1 MNPYLLLDVLLLILL
16 ALFVPIGFW
25 RGAQREV
32 LVTLGVLLGVVLGE
46 FWAGPWGQDL
56 AARSGLS
63 ENGGVFLVAML
74 FLVGSTFLVG
84 YGLGAALILPA
95 PGLTGRL
102 AGALVA
108 AGNGA
113 LLLGFSL
120 RDIRVFLLQNDV
132 GLFDRAVV
140 ARLLSESLGWLLL
153 GGAIA
158 FLPVIVYLALFGQG
172 PVAIDYEPVD
182 EEFERQQTPTRR
194 YPPRAPASTG
204 RPPVAYK
211 TEPPRP
217 AAEETRPIRVVE
229 ERQTRPPGSSAD
241 ISSMDTAVIARRP
254 ERQPP
259 GPSPA
264 VVAGKCPYCHAQVRQ
279 EDVFCPRCGRVL

>member
-56 AARSGLS
+56 ATRSGLS

-84 YGLGAALILPA
+84 YGLGAALIMPA
-95 PGLTGRL
+95 PGLAGRL

-120 RDIRVFLLQNDV
+120 RDIRIFLLQNDV
-132 GLFDRAVV
+132 GLFDRAIV

-172 PVAIDYEPVD
+172 PVAVEYEPMD

-194 YPPRAPASTG
+194 YPPRAPASAG

-229 ERQTRPPGSSAD
+229 ERQTHPPKSSTD
-241 ISSMDTAVIARRP
+241 ISSMDTAVLARRP
-254 ERQPP
+254 ERH
-259 GPSPA
+259 PA
-264 VVAGKCPYCHAQVRQ
+264 GQSAEPLAGRCPHCHAQVRQ
-279 EDVFCPRCGRVL
+279 DDVFCPRCGRIL

>member
-32 LVTLGVLLGVVLGE
+32 LVSFGVLLGVVLGE
-46 FWAGPWGQDL
+46 FWAGPWGRDL
-56 AARSGLS
+56 AERSGLS

-74 FLVGSTFLVG
+74 LLVGSTFLIG

-95 PGLTGRL
+95 PGLAGRL
-102 AGALVA
+102 VGAVVA

-120 RDIRVFLLQNDV
+120 RNIRIFLLQNEL
-132 GLFDRAVV
+132 GLFERAVV

-153 GGAIA
+153 GGVAA
-158 FLPVIVYLALFGQG
+158 FLPIILYLALFGQA
-172 PVAIDYEPVD
+172 PLVEYESLD
-182 EEFERQQTPTRR
+182 EGFQRQETPTRR

-204 RPPVAYK
+204 QSPVAYK
-211 TEPPRP
+211 TEPRRL
-217 AAEETRPIRVVE
+217 ETEQTRPIRVAE
-229 ERQTRPPGSSAD
+229 STQLAGSPGRPADLSA
-241 ISSMDTAVIARRP
+241 IDTAVVARQR
-254 ERQPP
+254 RQQAATPP
-259 GPSPA
+259 PA
-264 VVAGKCPYCHAQVRQ
+264 AGMCPYCHAPVRE
-279 EDVFCPRCGRVL
+279 EDGFCPRCGRVL